1 MPSGGTLAIITARGG
16 SKGLPGK
23 NIRKLLGKPL
33 IGWTVEAAKAARH
46 VDKVVVSSDSEEIL
60 EVARQFGA
68 DTPLVRPAELAGDLA
83 QQEDAV
89 LHAMD
94 QVEESDGKY
103 DRVMLLAPANPL
115 RDAQEIDA
123 VAEAFMAHSR
133 AEAMMTVIPCE
144 HSPLQA
150 NVLPED
156 GSLKDFIPADIR
168 WKNRQELP
176 RYYRISGSV
185 CLSQW
190 DHFREH
196 RSFMTPLTYAYVT
209 SPRRGLDIDT
219 LSDFLLAEAYLR
231 NPGVN

>member
-1 MPSGGTLAIITARGG
+1 MPTGKILAIITARGG

-23 NIRKLLGKPL
+23 NIRPLLGKPIL
-33 IGWTVEAAKAARH
+33 GWTVEAAKAARH
-46 VDKVVVSSDSEEIL
+46 VDRVVVSSDSEEIL
-60 EVARQFGA
+60 AVARRFGA
-68 DTPLVRPAELAGDLA
+68 DTPFVRPTALAGDLA

-94 QVEESDGKY
+94 EVEESDGRY
-103 DRVMLLAPANPL
+103 DHVLLLAPTNPL
-115 RDAQEIDA
+115 RDANEIDA
-123 VAEAFMAHSR
+123 VAEAF
-133 AEAMMTVIPCE
+133 AEHPLAKAMMTVIPCE

-150 NVLPED
+150 NVLPAD

-176 RYYRISGSV
+176 PYYRVSGSV
-185 CLSQW
+185 CLSGW

-209 SPRRGLDIDT
+209 SPRLGLDIDS
-219 LSDFLLAEAYLR
+219 LRDFLLAEAYLR
-231 NPGVN
+231 NPDVD